1 LFDYATALT
10 VFAPTEGALLERL
23 HDDPD
28 LVVFAR
34 PSIDMHLERLWSVDL
49 SRFWLDAIAIASDDL
64 LPRLATVAT
73 AEVIARR
80 ATSLGELSPLLDP
93 VVSGGASDAEHRLL
107 RYVALAVV
115 IDREGLGDP
124 EAGIWPQ
131 VVERLSENV
140 EDTEGPLRVLLD
152 ELVGRRVR

>member
-1 LFDYATALT
+1 
-10 VFAPTEGALLERL
+10 
-23 HDDPD
+23 
-28 LVVFAR
+28 
-34 PSIDMHLERLWSVDL
+34 MHLERLWSVDL

-80 ATSLGELSPLLDP
+80 AKSLEELSPLLDP
-93 VVSGGASDAEHRLL
+93 VVGGGASDAEHRLL

-115 IDREGLGDP
+115 IDREDVRDP

-140 EDTEGPLRVLLD
+140 EDTEAPLRVLLD